1 VPGAI
6 ETLEDPGLPDPGP
19 EGITGP
25 RGSAPSGGVRFA
37 PSGTFGVVTVSAGAS
52 DADFPSSADADS
64 VCAET
69 VPVHSDAANAAPAT
83 TATAPV
89 SFMPNLPSGSSC
101 KPVSPGAQQPGRAP
115 EHRTTRGRLCSCLR
129 RGPRGGFA
137 CRQIGG
143 SRARAGTPRAVL
155 CMMHESSVESRSGCT
170 MTRSSTDPKLF
181 RMAGGCNL
189 PEEFRSWRPVV
200 SRVVEGRS
208 DRW

>member
-1 VPGAI
+1 MG
-6 ETLEDPGLPDPGP
+6 
-19 EGITGP
+19 
-25 RGSAPSGGVRFA
+25 GSAPSGGVRFA

-89 SFMPNLPSGSSC
+89 SFMPDLPSGSPC
-101 KPVSPGAQQPGRAP
+101 KPVSPGTRQPGRAP
-115 EHRTTRGRLCSCLR
+115 VLRTTRRRLCSCLR
-129 RGPRGGFA
+129 RGPPGGFA
-137 CRQIGG
+137 RRQIGG
-143 SRARAGTPRAVL
+143 SQARVETSHLIL
-155 CMMHESSVESRSGCT
+155 CTMHESSVESRSGCT
-170 MTRSSTDPKLF
+170 MTRSSTVPRLF

-200 SRVVEGRS
+200 SGVLEGRS